1 MTETFDSL
9 LESLKRAAAALRD
22 AEVPFAVGGGFAA
35 WARGA
40 PESYHDV
47 DLMIR
52 EEDVEAAVAVLERAG
67 MRHERPPEDWL
78 TKMYDG
84 DNLID
89 LIFRPSGMVITAE
102 LLQATPICKM
112 EAMEMPVLRI
122 EDVVA
127 TRLLALTETHLDY
140 RGILKWARALRE
152 QIDWEEV
159 RARTK
164 KSPFAR
170 AFFTLA
176 EDLDILPV

>member
-1 MTETFDSL
+1 MTETFTSL

-22 AEVPFAVGGGFAA
+22 ADVPFAVGGGFAA

-67 MRHERPPEDWL
+67 MRPERPPEDWL
-78 TKMYDG
+78 TKVYDG

-89 LIFRPSGMVITAE
+89 LVFRPSGMVITTEVLA
-102 LLQATPICKM
+102 AAPICKI
-112 EAMEMPVLRI
+112 EAMEMPVLRL
-122 EDVVA
+122 EDVVV

-159 RARTK
+159 RSRTK

-176 EDLDILPV
+176 EDLDILPL